1 MITSVMTGFFYRPMM
16 FYMNI
21 FMYDDIR
28 VYLQEKIAKLPNRGR
43 GEVGKIAK
51 HIGVHSTY
59 MSLVMNGSRH
69 LSQEQAFDLADY
81 LQLTEMETDYF
92 CLLVQWDRAGTQNLK
107 KHLKQKLSK
116 LREDSLNLSKRLK
129 HDKKLSDQEKA
140 VFYSSWIYSA
150 VRLFASTNDK
160 GVSLEALQEN
170 FDIPRKKLI
179 EVLEFLVSSGL
190 LILEKNL
197 YRLGTQ
203 QTFLEKGS
211 PFLSK
216 HHANW
221 RIKALQQSEN
231 ISEDELMFTSPFSI
245 SEKDFLLLREELAE
259 WLKKFSGIVRDSPAE
274 EVACLNIDFF
284 RVQK

>member
-1 MITSVMTGFFYRPMM
+1 
-16 FYMNI
+16 MNI
-21 FMYDDIR
+21 FMYEDVR
-28 VYLQEKIAKLPNRGR
+28 AYLQEKISKMPQRGR
-43 GEVGKIAK
+43 GEIGKIAK

-59 MSLVMNGSRH
+59 MSLVLNGSRH
-69 LSQEQAFDLADY
+69 LSQEQAFDLATY
-81 LQLTEMETDYF
+81 LQLTELETEYF
-92 CLLVQWDRAGTQNLK
+92 CLLVQWDRAGTPRLR

-116 LREDSLNLSKRLK
+116 IREDSLSLSKRLM

-150 VRLFASTNDK
+150 VRLFTSTKEK
-160 GVSLEALQEN
+160 GVTFESIQEH
-170 FDIPRKKLI
+170 FDLPRKKLM
-179 EVLEFLVSSGL
+179 EVLDFLASSGL
-190 LILEKNL
+190 VLYEKNL

-211 PFLSK
+211 PFLPK

-221 RIKALQQSEN
+221 RIKAMQKSEF
-231 ISEDELMFTSPFSI
+231 ISDEELVFTSPFSI

-284 RVQK
+284 RVDK